1 MTKRKLEYLIDSVLF
16 VTKGILERED
26 VVAKNI
32 DDGMHIKYDYDK
44 KRDVYVKTEGSKCWD
59 LITNRMKDLQ
69 KRNKNY
75 KFVIDIIKSL
85 DKFYDKVGNDG
96 FI

>member
-44 KRDVYVKTEGSKCWD
+44 KRDVYVKPEGSKCWD
-59 LITNRMKDLQ
+59 LITRRMKHLQ
-69 KRNKNY
+69 KRDKDY
-75 KFVIDIIKSL
+75 KMVVDIIKRL
-85 DKFYDKVGNDG
+85 DKFYDEVGLDG
-96 FI
+96 FE